1 MSEEMKRL
9 EKLLQDLL
17 EEAKRETLFTFSI
30 DRDRIYTSLMNAGY
44 LVPLIPTSEVTL
56 APGATTTITANIP
69 SGYVYNFWD
78 YDLQTSLPW
87 YVSCYIWIDSGP
99 PAIPSF
105 FFTRFP
111 PQYKGIMPGVWPV
124 YKSITVTLINLHAT
138 EPAYFISIHRFAVM
152 KRDVWDMLK
161 AVYLDPIVEYIRM
174 KSAERTGVPAP

>member
-1 MSEEMKRL
+1 MKKLEE
-9 EKLLQDLL
+9 LLTELL

-44 LVPLIPTSEVTL
+44 LVPVVPTSEVVL
-56 APGATTTITANIP
+56 APLAATTVTANIP

-87 YVSCYIWIDSGP
+87 YVSVFMWIDSGP
-99 PAIPSF
+99 PAMPSL

-111 PQYKGIMPGVWPV
+111 PQYKDKMPGVWPI
-124 YKSITVTLINLHAT
+124 YRSITVNLTNLHAT
-138 EPAYFISIHRFAVM
+138 ETAYFIAIHRFAVM

-174 KSAERTGVPAP
+174 KAAERTGVPSP